1 MRALR
6 RTYHLKLVLGRA
18 VSSGTTLRSV
28 AKWAEARTLQ
38 GEVSGRHFVE
48 ICFKDEALWISPT
61 GVARLTN
68 WTSRSFN

>member
-18 VSSGTTLRSV
+18 VSSGTTLRS
-28 AKWAEARTLQ
+28 
-38 GEVSGRHFVE
+38 VSGRHFVE

>member
-1 MRALR
+1 MRVPR

-18 VSSGTTLRSV
+18 VSAGIALRST
-28 AKWAEARTLQ
+28 AKWTEAHPS

-61 GVARLTN
+61 GAV
-68 WTSRSFN
+68 